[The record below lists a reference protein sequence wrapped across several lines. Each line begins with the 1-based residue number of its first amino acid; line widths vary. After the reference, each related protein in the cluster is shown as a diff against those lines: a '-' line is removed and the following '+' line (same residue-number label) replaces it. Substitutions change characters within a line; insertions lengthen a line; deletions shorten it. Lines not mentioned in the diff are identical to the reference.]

1 MVIVGPLNHQF
12 DIFSLEGFEFPL
24 NYKFDIFSL
33 KGFESPSRLQ
43 VNCSR
48 EELQL

>member
-1 MVIVGPLNHQF
+1 MIKVGPLKYHI
-12 DIFSLEGFEFPL
+12 DIFSLKMSEFPL
-24 NYKFDIFSL
+24 NYQFDIFAL